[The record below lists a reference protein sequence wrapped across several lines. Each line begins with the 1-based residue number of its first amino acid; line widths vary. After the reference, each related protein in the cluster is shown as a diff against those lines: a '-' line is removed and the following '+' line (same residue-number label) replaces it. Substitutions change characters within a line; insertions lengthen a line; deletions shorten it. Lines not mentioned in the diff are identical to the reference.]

1 MPIEISKSLITVQFQ
16 KGSLLERNITGQLRC
31 FLLIQSP
38 FFCQIL
44 RQLEYSLR
52 LFCTWTKI
60 ISLSIF
66 RLVLIEILSQSK
78 ITTQWFQ
85 YMLPRTGSLRA
96 TDFYS
101 FSLRECLNTIY
112 NNTIFSP
119 ISTTDDITS
128 ASHTHLDIWHVLNER
143 IPIATDC

>member
-16 KGSLLERNITGQLRC
+16 KGSLLERNITCQLRC

-44 RQLEYSLR
+44 RQLEHCLC
-52 LFCTWTKI
+52 LLCTWTKI

-78 ITTQWFQ
+78 ITTQRLQ
-85 YMLPRTGSLRA
+85 YMLPRTCCLR
-96 TDFYS
+96 TTNFYS
-101 FSLRECLNTIY
+101 FSLRECLDTIY
-112 NNTIFSP
+112 NDTIFSP
-119 ISTTDDITS
+119 ITTADNITS
-128 ASHTHLDIWHVLNER
+128 TSYAHLDVWHILDER